1 MPPAAAA
8 AQLVAPTPDEERIHT
23 LDALRGV
30 ALLGIVWANVRQLLQ
45 PWDIGNLPLAL
56 GGSERLAWLDWQA
69 FMALVDFKFITLFS
83 VLFGIGFALQGER
96 LKARGTHF
104 SAIYLRRVAILGA
117 FGLAH
122 GLLLYPA
129 EVLLPY
135 AIAGALLLALQRLSP
150 ATMIRVGLVLLGITL
165 LWAYQLGA
173 TGRPHVV
180 ITVSAAIALIGAV
193 QLSRKSWTLALGA
206 WIAVVVA
213 AGWGLTV
220 AFDTSTMGAGGA
232 REYQEAQR
240 QLAAM
245 IAGPSSEWPEEFR
258 VRQEGGIGA
267 LLALHVEQYALV
279 LLYFGLALLW
289 RTLGLFLIGAGLFR
303 SGVLARATDQT
314 WRRVALIGIAT
325 GLPLSVLATWLQTG
339 EMLGRFDLRWP
350 EFLHALSALPLA
362 AGIAGAVFALHR
374 GGAWRWFWARIE
386 AAGRMALTNYV
397 GHSLVLSAVAEGW
410 GLHLYGR
417 LNGPQMTALAIV
429 VFATLA
435 VLSHVW
441 LSRYRMGPLEWVWRC
456 GTYGTWLPNRLVSR
470 GDRAGA
476 PAGTAAPSG
485 KRTPR

>member
-1 MPPAAAA
+1 MLP
-8 AQLVAPTPDEERIHT
+8 APTPDEERIHS

-69 FMALVDFKFITLFS
+69 FMALIDFKFITLFS
-83 VLFGIGFALQGER
+83 LLFGIGFALQGER
-96 LKARGTHF
+96 LIARGGHF

-117 FGLAH
+117 FGLVH

-173 TGRPHVV
+173 TGRPHLV
-180 ITVSAAIALIGAV
+180 ITVSAAIALVGAV
-193 QLSRKSWTLALGA
+193 ALSRKSWTLALCA
-206 WIAVVVA
+206 WTSVVVA
-213 AGWGLTV
+213 GGYALTV
-220 AFDTSTMGAGGA
+220 AFDVSTMGAGA
-232 REYQEAQR
+232 AQEYQEAQQ

-245 IAGPSSEWPEEFR
+245 IAGPSSAWPDEFR
-258 VRQEGGIGA
+258 VRQEGGFGA
-267 LLALHVEQYALV
+267 LLGLHAEQYALV
-279 LLYFGLALLW
+279 LLYFGIALLW

-303 SGVLARATDQT
+303 SGVLARATNQT
-314 WRRVALIGIAT
+314 WRRVALVGIAV
-325 GLPLSVLATWLQTG
+325 GLPLSVLATWLQTR

-374 GGAWRWFWARIE
+374 SGTLRWLWKRIE

-410 GLHLYGR
+410 GLHLYGK
-417 LNGPQMTALAIV
+417 LNGPQMTTLAIV

-435 VLSHVW
+435 ALSHLW
-441 LSRYRMGPLEWVWRC
+441 LRRYRMGPLEWVWRC

-470 GDRAGA
+470 GDRADA
-476 PAGTAAPSG
+476 PAGTAAPSE
-485 KRTPR
+485 KRVPR